1 MSEKYDLENN
11 KKEYVRCEACVE
23 LYEWPKVDY
32 GLSA

>member
-1 MSEKYDLENN
+1 MSEKCDLENIT
-11 KKEYVRCEACVE
+11 KEYVRGEACVE